1 MNMTPNKRVKCDAE
15 KRRAPYPSRYV
26 QLQKYKIYLKELHMQ
41 IFGKILLSVFI
52 YGAIGV
58 ALALATSPG
67 SLLSQVNE
75 ITGLIF
81 YHLLVVIVLYF
92 VWF

>member
-1 MNMTPNKRVKCDAE
+1 
-15 KRRAPYPSRYV
+15 
-26 QLQKYKIYLKELHMQ
+26 MQ
-41 IFGKILLSVFI
+41 TFGKILLSVFI